1 MSHYARRLLQ
11 AIKFSDR
18 RILNALPQ
26 MNIHSFDA
34 GDLIW
39 DQGCKVQS
47 WNCIITGHVAAAVL
61 VDKGGPMPVQVYGPH
76 AWFGEQSLLTGQP
89 SDLRYTCLSSVD
101 VISMSKL
108 CLDEALLGEP
118 EFLRFL
124 VGLVSWRVQQQMEM
138 LTLMRLAYSP
148 LRVLM
153 ALAQFAEA
161 QHYHAGPVFAA
172 QCDPEIDIPIVQGQ
186 LACLC
191 GVSRTLLSECLQHL
205 ARSGWVKLRYGVIE
219 LQMADTWR
227 NFARRQRQRQHIVTR
242 PSITDLLGELALAH
256 QERAQNESDA
266 GDFFLSLPRHSH
278 LGSVASGFTAAGA
291 R

>member
-11 AIKFSDR
+11 AIKFSEK
-18 RILNALPQ
+18 RILTALPQ

-39 DQGCKVQS
+39 DQGCNVQA

-101 VISMSKL
+101 VISMSKR
-108 CLDEALLGEP
+108 CLDEALLSEP

-161 QHYHAGPVFAA
+161 QRYHAGPVFAA
-172 QCDPEIDIPIVQGQ
+172 ECDPELDIPIVQGQ

-242 PSITDLLGELALAH
+242 PSIADLLGELALAH
-256 QERAQNESDA
+256 QERAQNEPDG
-266 GDFFLSLPRHSH
+266 GDFFLSVPPRSR
-278 LGSVASGFTAAGA
+278 LGSAVSSFTAAGA